1 MPNEPTENSVEA
13 WHRYFAVECNN
24 RGWDLSVKER
34 DPGQDE
40 EMLHAAHASAFHWA
54 AIGTEL
60 NRMRATMLLAEV
72 HTLLGNGKTAL
83 AYASTMRDFFLDQ
96 DDTPDW
102 EIAFTYAI
110 HAHAADVAGEIKV
123 HEDAY
128 REAQSTLAAIEDPAD
143 REIVQQTLDHV
154 RAP

>member
-13 WHRYFAVECNN
+13 WHRFFAVECNN

-40 EMLHAAHASAFHWA
+40 EMLHAAHASTFHWA

-60 NRMRATMLLAEV
+60 NRMRASMLLAEV
-72 HTLLGNGKTAL
+72 HALLGHGETAL

-102 EIAFTYAI
+102 EIAFTHAI

-128 REAQSTLAAIEDPAD
+128 REAQSALAAIADPAD